1 MKKINVDN
9 LDGLIFTY
17 FGMDYELHGPGD
29 SIESQ
34 IDAWLSETPAAYQQG
49 LVDDIEQFQL
59 ECDDLEKDFDERYGF
74 EFSPELW
81 GTTIEGFFDTLKLKV
96 AESLSNKN

>member
-34 IDAWLSETPAAYQQG
+34 IDAWINETPVAYRQG
-49 LVDDIEQFQL
+49 LLDDVEHFQRESDNL
-59 ECDDLEKDFDERYGF
+59 ENDFDERYGF

-81 GTTIEGFFDTLKLKV
+81 GSSTIEFLNTLKIRV
-96 AESLSNKN
+96 AQSIP